1 MARPRSIDRDKLLDA
16 AERIVHKVG
25 PAGLTIDA
33 VAQAAGVT
41 KGGVQYCF
49 GTKDQMIEALFRR
62 WLAEFE
68 TCMERFAEGR
78 NDPRSLVQ
86 AYVAAIGQTY
96 RAANERSSVMLALL
110 MQSEGRLEQCRQ
122 WYQEQFDRMKLTSGK
137 QQRLR
142 LAFLA
147 AEGAFMLRCFGFA
160 EIGDKDWQTI
170 FHNIESILLE

>member
-1 MARPRSIDRDKLLDA
+1 MGRPRSIDRDKLLDA
-16 AERIVHKVG
+16 AEKIVGKVG

-33 VAQAAGVT
+33 VARAAGIT

-49 GTKDQMIEALFRR
+49 GTKDQLIEALFRR

-68 TCMERFAEGR
+68 TCVDVISEGR
-78 NDPRSLVQ
+78 SDPPSLVR
-86 AYVAAIGQTY
+86 AYVAAIRQTY
-96 RAANERSSVMLALL
+96 RADNERSSVMLAIL

-122 WYQEQFDRMKLTSGK
+122 WYHEQFTRMKLAGDK

-160 EIGDKDWQTI
+160 KISEEHWQAI
-170 FHNIESILLE
+170 FHSIESVLLK